1 MSNAINPEHYNR
13 LNPQPKDVIRAWG
26 LNFNLGSAV
35 KYISRAGHKDDIVQD
50 LKKAQEFIQFEIDA
64 IEGARAERKD
74 KPKHEDFMDAMLRGL
89 FGGSVGHIE
98 ITGKRNGKTDEEIA
112 EIVDKTIK
120 DIISGP
126 NQGHHQQ
133 SRLPKALQKPVNKP
147 KQEAPKDEVK
157 EITLPEKM
165 TIRELA
171 EKMKMHTDTKS
182 HRMSVLSL
190 TYPNRHSIRFCDGCK
205 RMIVSLC
212 MIRNAAAET
221 AVTIKSQKGAGYSL
235 TSTDRNGTTTHIR
248 SISFFWN
255 KLTQP

>member
-89 FGGSVGHIE
+89 FGSSVGHIE

-112 EIVDKTIK
+112 EIVDIK
-120 DIISGP
+120 DEYIYVDESTLFHSCVSTIPIS
-126 NQGHHQQ
+126 
-133 SRLPKALQKPVNKP
+133 SIVLISIA
-147 KQEAPKDEVK
+147 D
-157 EITLPEKM
+157 PEH
-165 TIRELA
+165 IE
-171 EKMKMHTDTKS
+171 D
-182 HRMSVLSL
+182 
-190 TYPNRHSIRFCDGCK
+190 K
-205 RMIVSLC
+205 R
-212 MIRNAAAET
+212 RA
-221 AVTIKSQKGAGYSL
+221 
-235 TSTDRNGTTTHIR
+235 
-248 SISFFWN
+248 
-255 KLTQP
+255 